1 MITILQ
7 IILNLKHERFG
18 VILVLSNGK
27 LQSNIQFTKK
37 FLLAPAVKA
46 IASKKKNN
54 FTDLWKTQ
62 HLCTLLW
69 SVHKVIS
76 DNYYFNA

>member
-1 MITILQ
+1 MITIPQ

-18 VILVLSNGK
+18 VILVLSNVK

-46 IASKKKNN
+46 IASKKKQLYRSLEDSALVYTFMICPQSN
-54 FTDLWKTQ
+54 TRQ
-62 HLCTLLW
+62 LL
-69 SVHKVIS
+69 
-76 DNYYFNA
+76 F